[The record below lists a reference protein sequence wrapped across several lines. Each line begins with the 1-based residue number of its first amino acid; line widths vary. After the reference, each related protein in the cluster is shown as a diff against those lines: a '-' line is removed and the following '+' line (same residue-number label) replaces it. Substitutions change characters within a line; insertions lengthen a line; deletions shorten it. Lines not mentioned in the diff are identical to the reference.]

1 MKVGLIGGV
10 NSSFITLKKLVEHKI
25 NITDVFGYEP
35 SEGMIV
41 SGYNN
46 FNNFCNE
53 NNIKYH
59 PFTRINDQ
67 TKFIQKLKLDALF
80 VVGLSQLVC
89 DEIIESPTLGC
100 IGFHPTLLPKGRGR
114 APLAWLVHEV
124 QPGAATFFVITD
136 VADAGPIFIQ
146 EPFEVEAGDDAL
158 SVENKILESIE
169 TALDKWLPEFKKGIW
184 DPVPQNELESTEF
197 GVRRPDDGLISWNL
211 PASDIIRIIKTAASP
226 HPGAYTFL
234 GLNKIIINKANLE
247 ENVAIKGCVGR
258 ILKIRNDH
266 YLVQTGNGLIWI
278 NDCNSEVKFKVGDR
292 LGYLV
297 EDEIFQLKKDLNTIK
312 IKLGMFNE

>member
-10 NSSFITLKKLVEHKI
+10 NSSFITLKKLVEHQI

-46 FNNFCNE
+46 FNKFCNA

-67 TKFIQKLKLDALF
+67 TEFIQKLKLDALF

-114 APLAWLVHEV
+114 APLAWLIHEV
-124 QPGAATFFVITD
+124 QPGAANFFVITD

-146 EPFEVEAGDDAL
+146 EPFEVEVNDDAL
-158 SVENKILESIE
+158 VVENKILESIE
-169 TALDKWLPEFKKGIW
+169 VALDKWLPELKKDIW
-184 DPVPQNELESTEF
+184 DPVPQNELETTEF
-197 GVRRPDDGLISWNL
+197 GVRKPDDGLIFWNL
-211 PASDIIRIIKTAASP
+211 SAYDIIRIIKAAAAP
-226 HPGAYTFL
+226 HPGSYTYL
-234 GLNKIIINKANLE
+234 GLNKIVINKAYLE
-247 ENVAIKGCVGR
+247 ENLTIKGCVGR

-266 YLVQTGNGLIWI
+266 YLVQTGSGLIWI
-278 NDCNSEVKFKVGDR
+278 HDFNLEIKLKVGDR
-292 LGYLV
+292 LGYLA
-297 EDEIFQLKKDLNTIK
+297 EDEIFQLKNDLNAIK
-312 IKLGMFNE
+312 IKLGMINE